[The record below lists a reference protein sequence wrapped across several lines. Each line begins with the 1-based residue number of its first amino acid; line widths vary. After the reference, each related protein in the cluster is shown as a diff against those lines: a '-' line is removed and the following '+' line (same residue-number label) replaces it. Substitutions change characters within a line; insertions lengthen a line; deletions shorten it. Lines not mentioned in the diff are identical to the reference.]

1 MVRGIELF
9 REYFASY
16 GGQYVLIGGT
26 ACDLAMQ
33 EVGQSFRAT
42 QDLDVV
48 LCAEALTSEFI
59 AAFWGFVRDG
69 NYSSREKSD
78 GRKEF
83 YRFRNPKT
91 AGFPREIELFS
102 RKPDCLTLP
111 ADCTLT
117 PIPASEDVS
126 SLSAIL
132 LDDDYYAWI
141 RAGDRVVAGIHMV
154 GAEYL
159 IPLKMKAW
167 LDLTERQSGGEQ
179 IDSRKIRK
187 HQNDVFRLYT
197 ILPREPLF
205 AVPSSIRQDVDRFIQ
220 KIASTEMDFKNLGLG
235 TLSMSEA
242 LADLRLIYSSVL
254 STSAE
259 Q

>member
-1 MVRGIELF
+1 VVKGIELF
-9 REYFASY
+9 RDYFASY

-26 ACDLAMQ
+26 ACDLAME

-42 QDLDVV
+42 QDLDIV

-69 NYSSREKSD
+69 NYSSRERSD
-78 GRKEF
+78 GRREF

-117 PIPASEDVS
+117 PIPAPEDVS

-167 LDLTERQSGGEQ
+167 LDLTKRQAEGEQ

-197 ILPREPLF
+197 ILPREPLP
-205 AVPSSIRQDVDRFIQ
+205 AVPASIRQDVARFIQ
-220 KIASTEMDFKNLGLG
+220 AIASKEMNFKNLGLG
-235 TLSMSEA
+235 SLSMHEA
-242 LADLRLIYSSVL
+242 LADLNVIYQSGAS
-254 STSAE
+254 
-259 Q
+259 